1 MDVDK
6 LLAFLKELDL
16 QLTWGMLV
24 AALKAVQGG
33 CSIPEAVFI
42 AIFSSHRDK
51 VIELSG
57 QPAATVDAVL
67 SALGQAMG

>member
-6 LLAFLKELDL
+6 LLDFLKQLDL
-16 QLTWGMLV
+16 KLTWDMLV
-24 AALKAVQGG
+24 AALKAVQSG

-42 AIFSSHRDK
+42 GIFSSHRDK

-57 QPAATVDAVL
+57 QPATAVDAVL

>member
-6 LLAFLKELDL
+6 LLEFLKALDIK
-16 QLTWGMLV
+16 LTWGMLV
-24 AALKAVQGG
+24 AALKAVQSG
-33 CSIPEAVFI
+33 CSIPEAVLVG
-42 AIFSSHRDK
+42 IFAGHRDK

-57 QPAATVDAVL
+57 QPATAVDAVL